1 MRVRRIEGNELAE
14 SCSCVFPQSDLQ
26 DGDRRRPMQG
36 IPQLGPVSW
45 NTGLFRKSAWMTK
58 KQRRR
63 IDPKKQ
69 QQSGVTA
76 AEGILGKSREY

>member
-14 SCSCVFPQSDLQ
+14 SCSCVFPQTDLQ
-26 DGDRRRPMQG
+26 DGDRQRLMQG
-36 IPQLGPVSW
+36 VLRLGPMSW
-45 NTGLFRKSAWMTK
+45 NIGLFRKSAWITK

-69 QQSGVTA
+69 QQSSVTA
-76 AEGILGKSREY
+76 AEGIRGKPREY